1 MCALLSSIMPKNL
14 VIVESPAKAKTIEKF
29 LGSDFRV
36 VSSYGHISD
45 LPDKELGVDVDQNF
59 TPKYTV
65 SSDKKKVVS
74 ELRKL
79 AKSSEIVWLA
89 SDEDREGEAIA
100 WHLSNVL
107 DLKKNKTKRIVFNEI
122 TQTAIQHAI
131 SHPRNI
137 DQNLVDAQQ
146 ARRVLDR
153 LVGYEISP
161 ILWRKVQGGLSA
173 GRVQSVTLRLVV
185 EREQEILQFTPEQT
199 YKVQAVF
206 SNEKGQVFKADLPAS
221 FSSYQDAKSFLEQ
234 NVEAVFSVAKLEK
247 KPASKSPSAPF
258 TTSTLQQEA
267 SRKLGFSVG
276 RTMQNAQRLYE
287 AGLITYMRT
296 DSVNLSDQALS
307 QAAGV
312 IEEKYGKN
320 YVHTQSYKTK
330 NKGAQEAHEAIRPTN
345 LSLSEAQA
353 ENDQKRLYDLIW
365 KRTIASQM
373 SNAKLE
379 RTVVRID
386 ADKHD
391 KQFVARGEVLQF
403 DGFLKVYLE
412 SVDDIEEEDQGL
424 LPALRE
430 GAIVAAQRISATERF
445 SRPPYRYSEASLV
458 KKLEELG
465 IGRPSTYAPTI
476 STILNRK
483 YVAKGKVEGIERNYI
498 QLVLKNQAIDEQNL
512 TEKTGSDKGKLVPTD
527 VGILVNEFLVNNFE
541 TVVDYGFTANV
552 ERDFDR
558 IAAGNVEWEGV
569 MKEFYK
575 DFHPVVE
582 DVKKNAT
589 RETGQRILGTDP
601 KTGRQLSVRLGKF
614 GPMAQ
619 LGTVE
624 DEEKPLFSSIPEH
637 LSLTT
642 IDFEQALDLFK
653 LPSNLG
659 DYEGL
664 PVEVNNGRFGPYVK
678 HDNKFISLPSGV
690 SPLSVTLD
698 KAISFIL
705 QKRKADA
712 PIAQYDGLD
721 VTKGK
726 GRFGP
731 FIKWNGLFINVN
743 KQYDFDNLTQ
753 QDIENLIEDKKKK
766 EAEKLVCH
774 WEDEGIRIEKA
785 RWGRHNIIKGKTKV
799 ELSKDIDPK
808 SLSLEEVKKRLN
820 AKKTKKRKT
829 SKK

>member
-1 MCALLSSIMPKNL
+1 MPKNL

-29 LGSDFRV
+29 LGTDFKV

-45 LPDKELGVDVDQNF
+45 LPDKELGVDVDKNF
-59 TPKYTV
+59 TPKYRV

-74 ELRKL
+74 ELKKL
-79 AKSSEIVWLA
+79 AKTSDTVWLA

-107 DLKKNKTKRIVFNEI
+107 ELEDVKTKRIVFNEI
-122 TQTAIQHAI
+122 TQSAIQHAI

-137 DQNLVDAQQ
+137 DKNLVDAQQ

-185 EREQEILQFTPEQT
+185 EREQEIQQFKPERS
-199 YKVQAVF
+199 YKVQALFV
-206 SNEKGQVFKADLPAS
+206 SNSGQVFKADLSTA
-221 FSSYQDAKSFLEQ
+221 FSSYELAVSFL
-234 NVEAVFSVAKLEK
+234 NDNFNATFSVGHLEK
-247 KPASKSPSAPF
+247 KPATKSPSAPF

-296 DSVNLSDQALS
+296 DSVNLSDQALG
-307 QAAGV
+307 QAARV
-312 IEEKYGKN
+312 IEDNYGKK
-320 YVHTQSYKTK
+320 YVKTQHYKTK

-345 LSLSEAQA
+345 LGLADAQV
-353 ENDQKRLYDLIW
+353 ERDQKRLYDLIW

-373 SNAKLE
+373 SHAKLE
-379 RTVVRID
+379 RTVVRVD
-386 ADKHD
+386 ADSHD
-391 KQFVARGEVLQF
+391 KQFIARGEVLQF

-412 SVDDIEEEDQGL
+412 GVDDSEEEEQGL
-424 LPALRE
+424 LPALQIGE
-430 GAIVAAQRISATERF
+430 IVSSQNITATERF

-483 YVAKGKVEGIERNYI
+483 YVAKGKIEGVTRRYK
-498 QLVLKNQAIDEQNL
+498 QLTLKNQKIEEKNL
-512 TEKTGSDKGKLVPTD
+512 SEKTGSDKGKLVPTD
-527 VGILVNEFLVNNFE
+527 VGVLVNEFLVNNFE
-541 TVVDYGFTANV
+541 SVVDYGFTANV
-552 ERDFDR
+552 ERDFDQ

-569 MKEFYK
+569 MKDFYK

-624 DEEKPLFSSIPEH
+624 EEEKPLFSSIPDH

-642 IDFEQALDLFK
+642 INFDEALDLFK
-653 LPSNLG
+653 LPANLG
-659 DYEGL
+659 SYEDKA
-664 PVEVNNGRFGPYVK
+664 VEVNNGRFGPYVK
-678 HDNKFISLPSGV
+678 HDNKFISLPSGTN
-690 SPLSVTLD
+690 PLSVSLEE
-698 KAISFIL
+698 AISFIL
-705 QKRKADA
+705 KKREADA
-712 PIAQYDGLD
+712 PIAQYEGMD

-731 FIKWNGLFINVN
+731 FIKWNGWFINVN
-743 KQYDFDNLTQ
+743 KQYDFDNLSQ
-753 QDIENLIEDKKKK
+753 QDIVSLIEDKKNK
-766 EAEKLVCH
+766 EAEKLVCE
-774 WEDEGIRIEKA
+774 WEEEGIRIEKA
-785 RWGRHNIIKGKTKV
+785 RWGRHNIIKGKSKI
-799 ELSKDIDPK
+799 ELTKDIDPK
-808 SLSLEEVKKRLN
+808 KLSLEEVKKLLD
-820 AKKTKKRKT
+820 AKKPKKRKT

>member
-1 MCALLSSIMPKNL
+1 MPKNL

-29 LGSDFRV
+29 LGTDFKV

-45 LPDKELGVDVDQNF
+45 LPDKELGVDVDKNF
-59 TPKYTV
+59 TPKYRV

-74 ELRKL
+74 ELKKL
-79 AKSSEIVWLA
+79 AKTSDTVWLA

-107 DLKKNKTKRIVFNEI
+107 ELEDAKTKRIVFNEI
-122 TQTAIQHAI
+122 TQSAIKHAI

-153 LVGYEISP
+153 LVGYELSP

-185 EREQEILQFTPEQT
+185 EREQEIQQFKPAPS
-199 YKVQAVF
+199 YKVQALFVKN
-206 SNEKGQVFKADLPAS
+206 SGQVFKADLSTALPSYESALDFLNKNLNAT
-221 FSSYQDAKSFLEQ
+221 FSIGQ
-234 NVEAVFSVAKLEK
+234 LEK
-247 KPASKSPSAPF
+247 KPATKSPSAPF

-296 DSVNLSDQALS
+296 DSVNLSDHALG
-307 QAAGV
+307 QAARV
-312 IEEKYGKN
+312 IEDNYGKQ
-320 YVHTQSYKTK
+320 YVQIQHYKTK

-345 LSLSEAQA
+345 LGLADAQV
-353 ENDQKRLYDLIW
+353 ERDQKRLYDLIW

-373 SNAKLE
+373 SHAKLE

-386 ADKHD
+386 ADSHE

-412 SVDDIEEEDQGL
+412 GVDDSEEEDQGL
-424 LPALRE
+424 LPALQVGE
-430 GAIVAAQRISATERF
+430 VVSSQSITAIERF

-483 YVAKGKVEGIERNYI
+483 YVAKGKIEGIARSYK
-498 QLVLKNQAIDEQNL
+498 QLSLKNQKIEEQTL
-512 TEKTGSDKGKLVPTD
+512 SEKTGSDKGKLVPTD
-527 VGILVNEFLVNNFE
+527 VGVLVNEFLVNNFE
-541 TVVDYGFTANV
+541 SVVDYGFTANV
-552 ERDFDR
+552 ERDFDQ

-624 DEEKPLFSSIPEH
+624 DEEKPLFSSIPDH

-642 IDFEQALDLFK
+642 INFDQALDLFK
-653 LPSNLG
+653 LPLNLG
-659 DYEGL
+659 SYENQ

-678 HDNKFISLPSGV
+678 HDNKFISLPSGTN
-690 SPLSVTLD
+690 PLSVSLEE
-698 KAISFIL
+698 AISFIL
-705 QKRKADA
+705 QKREADA
-712 PIAQYDGLD
+712 PIAQYEGMD
-721 VTKGK
+721 VNKGK

-731 FIKWNGLFINVN
+731 FIKWNGWFINVN
-743 KQYDFDNLTQ
+743 KQYDFDNLSQ
-753 QDIENLIEDKKKK
+753 QDIKTLIEDKKKK
-766 EAEKLVCH
+766 EAEKLVCE
-774 WEDEGIRIEKA
+774 WEEEGIRIEKA

-799 ELSKDIDPK
+799 ELTKDIDPK
-808 SLSLEEVKKRLN
+808 KLSLEDVKKRLE
-820 AKKTKKRKT
+820 AKKPKKRKT

>member
-1 MCALLSSIMPKNL
+1 MPKNL

-345 LSLSEAQA
+345 LGLSEAQA

-653 LPSNLG
+653 LPANLG

-698 KAISFIL
+698 EAISFIL

>member
-1 MCALLSSIMPKNL
+1 LCALLSSIMPKNL

-59 TPKYTV
+59 TPKYMV

-107 DLKKNKTKRIVFNEI
+107 ELEKNKTKRIVFNEI

-185 EREQEILQFTPEQT
+185 EREQEIQQFIPEKT

-206 SNEKGQVFKADLPAS
+206 NNELGQVFKADLPTS
-221 FSSYQDAKSFLEQ
+221 FSSYQDAKGFLEQ
-234 NVEAVFSVAKLEK
+234 NIEAVFSVAKLEK

-345 LSLSEAQA
+345 LSLSEAQV

-391 KQFVARGEVLQF
+391 KQFFARGEVLQF

-412 SVDDIEEEDQGL
+412 SVDDVEEEDQGL
-424 LPALRE
+424 LPVLQE

-476 STILNRK
+476 SMILNRK
-483 YVAKGKVEGIERNYI
+483 YVAKGKVEGVERNYI

-541 TVVDYGFTANV
+541 SVVDYGFTANV

-601 KTGRQLSVRLGKF
+601 KTGRQLIVRLGKF

-642 IDFEQALDLFK
+642 IDFDQALDLFK
-653 LPSNLG
+653 LPANLG

-690 SPLSVTLD
+690 SPLSVTLEE
-698 KAISFIL
+698 AITFIL
-705 QKRKADA
+705 QKREADA
-712 PIAQYDGLD
+712 PIAQYEGLD
-721 VTKGK
+721 VVKGK

-731 FIKWNGLFINVN
+731 FIKWNGWFINVN

-753 QDIENLIEDKKKK
+753 HDIEALIEDKKKK

-808 SLSLEEVKKRLN
+808 SLTLEEVKKRLN
-820 AKKTKKRKT
+820 AKKPKKRKT

>member
-1 MCALLSSIMPKNL
+1 MPKNL

-59 TPKYTV
+59 TPKYLV

-107 DLKKNKTKRIVFNEI
+107 ELEKNKTKRIVFNEI

-131 SHPRNI
+131 SHPRKI

-185 EREQEILQFTPEQT
+185 EREQEIQQFNPEKT

-206 SNEKGQVFKADLPAS
+206 NNESGQAFKADLPTP
-221 FSSYQDAKSFLEQ
+221 FSNYQDAKGFLEQ
-234 NVEAVFSVAKLEK
+234 NIEAVFSVAKLEK

-320 YVHTQSYKTK
+320 YLHTQTYKTK

-345 LSLSEAQA
+345 LSLSEAQV

-412 SVDDIEEEDQGL
+412 SVDDVEEEDQGL
-424 LPALRE
+424 LPVLQE
-430 GAIVAAQRISATERF
+430 GTLVTAQRISATERF

-483 YVAKGKVEGIERNYI
+483 YVAKGKVEGVDRNYI
-498 QLVLKNQAIDEQNL
+498 QLVLKDQAIDEQKL
-512 TEKTGSDKGKLVPTD
+512 IEKTGSDKGKLVPTD
-527 VGILVNEFLVNNFE
+527 VGVLVNEFLVNNFE
-541 TVVDYGFTANV
+541 SVVDYGFTANV

-642 IDFEQALDLFK
+642 IDFDQALDLFK
-653 LPSNLG
+653 LPANLG

-690 SPLSVTLD
+690 SPLSVTLEE
-698 KAISFIL
+698 AISFIL
-705 QKRKADA
+705 IKRKADA
-712 PIAQYDGLD
+712 PIAQYEGLD
-721 VTKGK
+721 VIKGK

-743 KQYDFDNLTQ
+743 KQYNFYNLTH
-753 QDIENLIEDKKKK
+753 QDIETLIE
-766 EAEKLVCH
+766 
-774 WEDEGIRIEKA
+774 
-785 RWGRHNIIKGKTKV
+785 
-799 ELSKDIDPK
+799 
-808 SLSLEEVKKRLN
+808 
-820 AKKTKKRKT
+820 
-829 SKK
+829 

>member
-59 TPKYTV
+59 APKYLV

-107 DLKKNKTKRIVFNEI
+107 ELEKNKTKRIVFNEI

-131 SHPRNI
+131 SHPRKI

-185 EREQEILQFTPEQT
+185 EREQEIQQFTPEKT

-206 SNEKGQVFKADLPAS
+206 NNESGQVFKADLPTP
-221 FSSYQDAKSFLEQ
+221 FSSYQDAKGFLEQ
-234 NVEAVFSVAKLEK
+234 NIEAVFSVAKLEK

-345 LSLSEAQA
+345 LSLSEAQV

-412 SVDDIEEEDQGL
+412 SVDDVEEEDQGL
-424 LPALRE
+424 LPVLQE
-430 GAIVAAQRISATERF
+430 GALVTAQRISATERF

-483 YVAKGKVEGIERNYI
+483 YVAKGKVEGVERNYI
-498 QLVLKNQAIDEQNL
+498 QLVLKDQAIEVQNL
-512 TEKTGSDKGKLVPTD
+512 IEKTGSDKGKLVPTD
-527 VGILVNEFLVNNFE
+527 VGVLVNEFLVNNFE
-541 TVVDYGFTANV
+541 SVVDYGFTANV

-624 DEEKPLFSSIPEH
+624 DDEKPLFSGIPEH

-642 IDFEQALDLFK
+642 IDFDQALDLFK
-653 LPSNLG
+653 LPANLG

-690 SPLSVTLD
+690 SPLSVTLEE
-698 KAISFIL
+698 AISFIL

-743 KQYDFDNLTQ
+743 KQYDFDNLTH
-753 QDIENLIEDKKKK
+753 QDIETLIEDKKKK

-808 SLSLEEVKKRLN
+808 SLTLEEVKKRLN
-820 AKKTKKRKT
+820 AKKPKKRKT

>member
-59 TPKYTV
+59 APKYLV

-107 DLKKNKTKRIVFNEI
+107 ELEKNKTKRIVFNEI

-131 SHPRNI
+131 SHPRKI

-185 EREQEILQFTPEQT
+185 EREQEIQQFTPEKT

-206 SNEKGQVFKADLPAS
+206 NNESGQVFKADLPTP
-221 FSSYQDAKSFLEQ
+221 FSSYQDAKGFLEQ
-234 NVEAVFSVAKLEK
+234 NIEAVFSVAKLEK

-345 LSLSEAQA
+345 LSLSEAQV

-412 SVDDIEEEDQGL
+412 SVDDVEEEDQGL
-424 LPALRE
+424 LPVLQE
-430 GAIVAAQRISATERF
+430 GALVTAQRISATERF

-483 YVAKGKVEGIERNYI
+483 YVAKGKVEGVERNYI
-498 QLVLKNQAIDEQNL
+498 QLVLKDQAIEEQNL
-512 TEKTGSDKGKLVPTD
+512 IEKTGSDKGKLVPTD
-527 VGILVNEFLVNNFE
+527 VGVLVNEFLVNNFE
-541 TVVDYGFTANV
+541 SVVDYGFTANV

-624 DEEKPLFSSIPEH
+624 DDEKPLFSGIPEH

-642 IDFEQALDLFK
+642 IDFDQALDLFK
-653 LPSNLG
+653 LPANLG

-690 SPLSVTLD
+690 SPLSVTLEE
-698 KAISFIL
+698 AISFIL

-743 KQYDFDNLTQ
+743 KQYDFDNLTH
-753 QDIENLIEDKKKK
+753 QDIETLIEDKKKK

-808 SLSLEEVKKRLN
+808 SLTLEEVKKRLN
-820 AKKTKKRKT
+820 AKKPKKRKT

>member
-1 MCALLSSIMPKNL
+1 MCALLSPIMPKNL

-59 TPKYTV
+59 APKYLV

-107 DLKKNKTKRIVFNEI
+107 ELEKNKTKRIVFNEI

-131 SHPRNI
+131 SHPRKI

-185 EREQEILQFTPEQT
+185 EREQEIQQFTPEKT

-206 SNEKGQVFKADLPAS
+206 NNESGQVFKADLPTP
-221 FSSYQDAKSFLEQ
+221 FSSYQDAKGFLEQ
-234 NVEAVFSVAKLEK
+234 NIEAVFSVAKLEK

-345 LSLSEAQA
+345 LSLSEAQV

-412 SVDDIEEEDQGL
+412 SVDDVEEEDQGL
-424 LPALRE
+424 LPVLQE
-430 GAIVAAQRISATERF
+430 GALVTAQRISATERF

-483 YVAKGKVEGIERNYI
+483 YVAKGKVEGVERNYI
-498 QLVLKNQAIDEQNL
+498 QLVLKDQAIEEQNL
-512 TEKTGSDKGKLVPTD
+512 IEKTGSDKGKLVPTD
-527 VGILVNEFLVNNFE
+527 VGVLVNEFLVNNFE
-541 TVVDYGFTANV
+541 SVVDYGFTANV

-624 DEEKPLFSSIPEH
+624 DDEKPLFSGIPEH

-642 IDFEQALDLFK
+642 IDFDQALDLFK
-653 LPSNLG
+653 LPANLG

-690 SPLSVTLD
+690 SPLSVTLEE
-698 KAISFIL
+698 AISFIL

-743 KQYDFDNLTQ
+743 KQYDFDNLTH
-753 QDIENLIEDKKKK
+753 QDIETLIEDKKKK

-808 SLSLEEVKKRLN
+808 SLTLEEVKKRLN
-820 AKKTKKRKT
+820 AKKPKKRKT

>member
-59 TPKYTV
+59 TPKYMV

-107 DLKKNKTKRIVFNEI
+107 ELEKNKTKRIVFNEI

-185 EREQEILQFTPEQT
+185 EREQEIQQFIPEKT

-206 SNEKGQVFKADLPAS
+206 NNELGQVFKADLPTS
-221 FSSYQDAKSFLEQ
+221 FSSYQDAKGFLEQ
-234 NVEAVFSVAKLEK
+234 NIEAVFSVAKLEK

-345 LSLSEAQA
+345 LSLSEAQV

-391 KQFVARGEVLQF
+391 KQFFARGEVLQF

-412 SVDDIEEEDQGL
+412 SVDDVEEEDQGL
-424 LPALRE
+424 LPVLQE

-483 YVAKGKVEGIERNYI
+483 YVAKGKVEGVERNYI

-541 TVVDYGFTANV
+541 SVVDYGFTANV

-601 KTGRQLSVRLGKF
+601 KTGRQLIVRLGKF

-642 IDFEQALDLFK
+642 IDFDQALDLFK
-653 LPSNLG
+653 LPANLG

-690 SPLSVTLD
+690 SPLSVTLEE
-698 KAISFIL
+698 AITFIL
-705 QKRKADA
+705 QKREADA
-712 PIAQYDGLD
+712 PIAQYEGLD
-721 VTKGK
+721 VVKGK

-731 FIKWNGLFINVN
+731 FIKWNGWFINVN

-753 QDIENLIEDKKKK
+753 HDIEALIEDKKKK

-808 SLSLEEVKKRLN
+808 SLTLEEVKKRLN
-820 AKKTKKRKT
+820 AKKPKKRKT

>member
-1 MCALLSSIMPKNL
+1 LCALLSSIMPKNL

-59 TPKYTV
+59 TPKYLV

-107 DLKKNKTKRIVFNEI
+107 ELEKNKTKRIVFNEI

-131 SHPRNI
+131 SHPRKI

-185 EREQEILQFTPEQT
+185 EREQEIQQFTPEKT

-206 SNEKGQVFKADLPAS
+206 NNESGQVFRADLPTP
-221 FSSYQDAKSFLEQ
+221 FSSYQDAKGFLEQ
-234 NVEAVFSVAKLEK
+234 NIEAVFSVAKLEK
-247 KPASKSPSAPF
+247 KPATKSPSAPF

-345 LSLSEAQA
+345 LSLSEAQV

-379 RTVVRID
+379 RTVVRIN

-412 SVDDIEEEDQGL
+412 SVDDVEEEDQGL
-424 LPALRE
+424 LPVLQE
-430 GAIVAAQRISATERF
+430 GALVTAQRISATERF

-483 YVAKGKVEGIERNYI
+483 YVAKGKVEGVDRKYI
-498 QLVLKNQAIDEQNL
+498 QLVLKDQAIGEQKL
-512 TEKTGSDKGKLVPTD
+512 IEKTGSDKGKLVPTD
-527 VGILVNEFLVNNFE
+527 VGVLVNEFLVNNFE
-541 TVVDYGFTANV
+541 SVVDYGFTANV

-624 DEEKPLFSSIPEH
+624 DDEKPLFSSIPEH

-642 IDFEQALDLFK
+642 IDFDQALDLFK
-653 LPSNLG
+653 LPANLG

-690 SPLSVTLD
+690 SPLSVTLEE
-698 KAISFIL
+698 AISFIL

-712 PIAQYDGLD
+712 PIAQYEGLD
-721 VTKGK
+721 VVKGK

-731 FIKWNGLFINVN
+731 FIKWNGWFINVN

-753 QDIENLIEDKKKK
+753 QDIETLIEDKKKK

-808 SLSLEEVKKRLN
+808 SLTLEEVKKRLN
-820 AKKTKKRKT
+820 AKKPKKRKT

>member
-1 MCALLSSIMPKNL
+1 MPKNL

-29 LGSDFRV
+29 LGTDFKV

-45 LPDKELGVDVDQNF
+45 LPDKELGVDVDKNF
-59 TPKYTV
+59 TPKYRV

-74 ELRKL
+74 ELKKL
-79 AKSSEIVWLA
+79 AKTSDTVWLA

-107 DLKKNKTKRIVFNEI
+107 ELEDAKTKRIVFNEI
-122 TQTAIQHAI
+122 TQSAIKHAI

-153 LVGYEISP
+153 LVGYELSP

-185 EREQEILQFTPEQT
+185 EREQEIQQFKPERS
-199 YKVQAVF
+199 YKVQALFVNNF
-206 SNEKGQVFKADLPAS
+206 GQVFKADLSTALPSYESALDFLNKNLNAT
-221 FSSYQDAKSFLEQ
+221 FSIGQ
-234 NVEAVFSVAKLEK
+234 LEK
-247 KPASKSPSAPF
+247 KPATKSPSAPF

-296 DSVNLSDQALS
+296 DSVNLSDHALG
-307 QAAGV
+307 QAARV
-312 IEEKYGKN
+312 IEDNYGKQ
-320 YVHTQSYKTK
+320 YVQIQHYKTK

-345 LSLSEAQA
+345 LGLADAQV
-353 ENDQKRLYDLIW
+353 ERDQKRLYDLIW

-373 SNAKLE
+373 SHAKLE

-386 ADKHD
+386 ADSHE

-412 SVDDIEEEDQGL
+412 GVDDSEEEDQGL
-424 LPALRE
+424 LPALQVGE
-430 GAIVAAQRISATERF
+430 VVSSQSITAIERF

-483 YVAKGKVEGIERNYI
+483 YVAKGKIEGIARSYK
-498 QLVLKNQAIDEQNL
+498 QLSLKNQKIEEQTL
-512 TEKTGSDKGKLVPTD
+512 SEKTGSDKGKLVPTD
-527 VGILVNEFLVNNFE
+527 VGVLVNEFLVNNFE
-541 TVVDYGFTANV
+541 SVVDYGFTANV
-552 ERDFDR
+552 ERDFDQ

-624 DEEKPLFSSIPEH
+624 DEEKPLFSSIPDH

-642 IDFEQALDLFK
+642 INFDQALDLFK
-653 LPSNLG
+653 LPLNLG
-659 DYEGL
+659 SYENQ

-678 HDNKFISLPSGV
+678 HDNKFISLPSGTN
-690 SPLSVTLD
+690 PLSVSLEE
-698 KAISFIL
+698 AISFIL
-705 QKRKADA
+705 QKREADA
-712 PIAQYDGLD
+712 PIAQYEGMD
-721 VTKGK
+721 VNKGK

-731 FIKWNGLFINVN
+731 FIKWNGWFINVN
-743 KQYDFDNLTQ
+743 KQYDFDNLSQ
-753 QDIENLIEDKKKK
+753 QDIKTLIEDKKKK
-766 EAEKLVCH
+766 EAEKLVCE
-774 WEDEGIRIEKA
+774 WEEEGIRIEKA

-799 ELSKDIDPK
+799 ELTKDIDPK
-808 SLSLEEVKKRLN
+808 KLSLEDVKKRLE
-820 AKKTKKRKT
+820 AKKPKKRKT

>member
-1 MCALLSSIMPKNL
+1 LCALLSSIMPKNL

-59 TPKYTV
+59 TPKYLV

-107 DLKKNKTKRIVFNEI
+107 ELEKNKTKRIVFNEI

-131 SHPRNI
+131 SHPRKI

-185 EREQEILQFTPEQT
+185 EREQEIQQFNPEKT

-206 SNEKGQVFKADLPAS
+206 NNESGQAFKANLPTP
-221 FSSYQDAKSFLEQ
+221 FSNYQDAKGFLEQ
-234 NVEAVFSVAKLEK
+234 NIEAVFSVAKLEK

-320 YVHTQSYKTK
+320 YLHTQTYKTK

-345 LSLSEAQA
+345 LSLSEAQV

-412 SVDDIEEEDQGL
+412 SVDDVEEEDQGL
-424 LPALRE
+424 LPVLQE
-430 GAIVAAQRISATERF
+430 GTLVTAQRISATERF

-483 YVAKGKVEGIERNYI
+483 YVAKGKVEGVDRNYI
-498 QLVLKNQAIDEQNL
+498 QLVLKDQAIDEQKL
-512 TEKTGSDKGKLVPTD
+512 IEKTGSDKGKLVPTD
-527 VGILVNEFLVNNFE
+527 VGVLVNEFLVNNFE
-541 TVVDYGFTANV
+541 SVVDYGFTANV

-642 IDFEQALDLFK
+642 IDFDQALDLFK
-653 LPSNLG
+653 LPANLG

-664 PVEVNNGRFGPYVK
+664 AVEVNNGRFGPYVK

-690 SPLSVTLD
+690 SPLSVTLEE
-698 KAISFIL
+698 AISFIL

-712 PIAQYDGLD
+712 PIAQYEGLD

-731 FIKWNGLFINVN
+731 FIKWNGWFINVN

-753 QDIENLIEDKKKK
+753 QDIETLIEDKKKK
-766 EAEKLVCH
+766 EAEKLVCQ

-808 SLSLEEVKKRLN
+808 SLTLEEVKKRLN
-820 AKKTKKRKT
+820 AKKPKKRKT